1 MRARRCRAARRSETG
16 HLFRC
21 RACRVEAR
29 LAAAWKRLSS
39 DSVQLETPEPVSES
53 FLRRVATAVAQDR
66 RRRRLRRRTL
76 LSAAAALLFFFLAGA
91 GHESRASDAV
101 RVEDSCA
108 QLLAPSALESLLPD

>member
-1 MRARRCRAARRSETG
+1 MRARRCPGARRSETG

-29 LAAAWKRLSS
+29 LCAAWKRLSG
-39 DSVQLETPEPVSES
+39 SVEPERPEPVSQS
-53 FLRRVATAVAQDR
+53 FLRQVTAALARDR
-66 RRRRLRRRTL
+66 RRRRRRRAL

-101 RVEDSCA
+101 RVEESYA

>member
-1 MRARRCRAARRSETG
+1 MTARRCTNARRRRETG

-29 LAAAWKRLSS
+29 LAAATKRLPGSLT
-39 DSVQLETPEPVSES
+39 LETPEPVAES
-53 FLRRVATAVAQDR
+53 FLRRVTTAAARDHR
-66 RRRRLRRRTL
+66 RRRRRRAF

-91 GHESRASDAV
+91 GHESQTSDTV
-101 RVEDSCA
+101 PIEESYA

>member
-1 MRARRCRAARRSETG
+1 MRARRCPGARRSETG

-39 DSVQLETPEPVSES
+39 DSVHVETPEPVSES
-53 FLRRVATAVAQDR
+53 FLRRVTTAIARDH
-66 RRRRLRRRTL
+66 RRRLRRRAL

-101 RVEDSCA
+101 RVEESYA

>member
-1 MRARRCRAARRSETG
+1 MRARRCPDMRRRETG

-21 RACRVEAR
+21 RPCRVEVR
-29 LAAAWKRLSS
+29 LAAAWKQVPREASP
-39 DSVQLETPEPVSES
+39 ETPEPVSES
-53 FLRRVATAVAQDR
+53 FLARVTAAVSED

-91 GHESRASDAV
+91 GHESRTRDAI
-101 RVEDSCA
+101 RVEESYA